1 MLNQTRNVFIVILM
15 TVIAGLMPASEK
27 LITRNGSSSE
37 YVPEVY
43 VDPVEPGDD
52 IDETFVLEDQL
63 KEIREKIEAFD
74 GDGSVNF
81 NLETGE
87 ITIEERISGS
97 SSQDDFTSTTEGVIK
112 ETSSESDASKQM
124 TVKRLGSYNV
134 TNLFYNIIWNRFH

>member
-27 LITRNGSSSE
+27 LLTRNGPSPV

-43 VDPVEPGDD
+43 VDPIELGDD
-52 IDETFVLEDQL
+52 VDETFVLEESL

-74 GDGSVNF
+74 GDGSGNF

-97 SSQDDFTSTTEGVIK
+97 SSQNDFTSTTEGVIK
-112 ETSSESDASKQM
+112 ETSSESDASK
-124 TVKRLGSYNV
+124 
-134 TNLFYNIIWNRFH
+134 